1 MKILVAVKRV
11 IDYNVQ
17 IRVKDDGSGV
27 NTDNVKMST
36 NPPDDN
42 AIEEAVKLKES
53 GKAKEIIAVTIGEDK
68 AQETVRKALA
78 VGVDR
83 GIHVKS
89 DSYIEPLG
97 IAKILKK
104 VVEKEKPDLVFLGK
118 QAIDDD
124 CNQTGQMLAAM
135 LGWPQG
141 TFASKVEHK
150 DKIIEVTR
158 EVDEGLE
165 TIQINLPAIITCD
178 LRLNEPR
185 FASLPNIMKAKK
197 KPIEQLNAKDFNVD
211 ISNRIQQLK
220 VEEPPKRKSGI
231 KVASVAELVSKLKN
245 EAKVI

>member
-17 IRVKDDGSGV
+17 IRVKEDGSGV
-27 NTDNVKMST
+27 VTENVKMST

-53 GKAKEIIAVTIGEDK
+53 GKAKEVIVVTVGEEK
-68 AQETVRKALA
+68 AQETIRKALA
-78 VGVDR
+78 VGADR
-83 GIHVKS
+83 GIHVKA

-97 IAKILKK
+97 VAKVLQK
-104 VVEKEKPDLVFLGK
+104 VVEKEKPDIVFMGK

-124 CNQTGQMLAAM
+124 CNQTGQMLSAM
-135 LGWPQG
+135 MGWPQG
-141 TFASKVEHK
+141 TFASK
-150 DKIIEVTR
+150 IEFNDRSLQVTR

-165 TIQINLPAIITCD
+165 TIEINLPAVVTCD

-185 FASLPNIMKAKK
+185 YASLPNIMKAKK
-197 KPIEQLNAKDFNVD
+197 KPIELLIAKDLGVD

-220 VEEPPKRKSGI
+220 VEEPPKRKGGV

>member
-17 IRVKDDGSGV
+17 IRVKEDGSGV
-27 NTDNVKMST
+27 HLDNVKMST

-42 AIEEAVKLKES
+42 AVEESVKLKES
-53 GKAKEIIAVTIGEDK
+53 GKVKEVIAVSIGEDK
-68 AQETVRKALA
+68 VQETIRKALA
-78 VGVDR
+78 VGADR

-89 DSYIEPLG
+89 GGYIEPLG

-104 VVEKEKPDLVFLGK
+104 VVEKEKPDMVFLGK

-135 LGWPQG
+135 LNWPQS
-141 TFASKVEHK
+141 TFSSKITLK
-150 DKIIEVTR
+150 DKSLEVVR
-158 EVDEGLE
+158 EIDEGLE
-165 TIQINLPAIITCD
+165 TIEVNLPAVVTCD

-185 FASLPNIMKAKK
+185 YASLPNIMKAKK
-197 KPIEQLNAKDFNVD
+197 KPIEQIVAKDLGVD
-211 ISNRIQQLK
+211 ITNRVHQIK
-220 VEEPPKRKSGI
+220 VEEPPKRKAGI
-231 KVASVAELVSKLKN
+231 KVSNVPELVSKLKN

>member
-17 IRVKDDGSGV
+17 IRVKEDGSGV
-27 NTDNVKMST
+27 HSDNVKMST

-42 AIEEAVKLKES
+42 AVEESVKLKES
-53 GKAKEIIAVTIGEDK
+53 GKVKEVIAVSIGEDK
-68 AQETVRKALA
+68 VQETIRKALA
-78 VGVDR
+78 VGADR

-89 DSYIEPLG
+89 ESYIEPLG

-104 VVEKEKPDLVFLGK
+104 VVEKEKPDMVFLGK

-135 LGWPQG
+135 LNWPQS
-141 TFASKVEHK
+141 TFSSKITLK
-150 DKIIEVTR
+150 DKSLEVVR
-158 EVDEGLE
+158 EIDEGLE
-165 TIQINLPAIITCD
+165 TIEVNLPAVVTCD

-185 FASLPNIMKAKK
+185 YASLPNIMKAKK
-197 KPIEQLNAKDFNVD
+197 KPIEQIVAKDLGVD
-211 ISNRIQQLK
+211 ITNRVHQIK
-220 VEEPPKRKSGI
+220 VEEPPKRKAGI
-231 KVASVAELVSKLKN
+231 KVSNVAELVSKLKN